1 VEYAK
6 SYSYIKIISIEK
18 HWKEVANIS
27 RKSSLTR
34 IGTVLAI
41 GLVLLL
47 ACSLAKAQSDTQFT
61 PTDKFEIPAYNGSI
75 RFGVSGSY
83 QMANL
88 QNDTWVFNNLRLPYS
103 PLLENFSVS
112 ARDSNMTIT
121 SYQAI
126 NSTLTGLRLRYNV
139 TGRGVQTIN
148 FGFTPKGG
156 NWEITFNRTSYMDE
170 NNGWQF
176 SPYGTLTIKGAP
188 NNVNVSVS
196 YYIIPDELGG
206 SGNTSNLTY
215 FQRHSVIITTTIIV
229 AIAVILVIIIKI
241 RSKINSPEKLISP
254 PKSASCLS

>member
-1 VEYAK
+1 
-6 SYSYIKIISIEK
+6 
-18 HWKEVANIS
+18 VANIS
-27 RKSSLTR
+27 RKSSLSR

-61 PTDKFEIPAYNGSI
+61 PSDKFEIPAHNGAI

-83 QMANL
+83 QQANL
-88 QNDTWVFNNLRLPYS
+88 QNDTWVFNSLRLPYS
-103 PLLENFSVS
+103 PLLESFSVS

-156 NWEITFNRTSYMDE
+156 NWEITFNRTNYIDE
-170 NNGWQF
+170 NQGWQF
-176 SPYGTLTIKGAP
+176 SPDGTLTITGAP

-215 FQRHSVIITTTIIV
+215 FQRHSVIIATTIIV
-229 AIAVILVIIIKI
+229 AIAVILVIMIKI
-241 RSKINSPEKLISP
+241 RSKINSPEKLISA
-254 PKSASCLS
+254 PKSAPCLSQHQFP